1 MLVQQIVNGFTIGS
15 VYALV
20 AIGFTMVFGVLE
32 LTNFSNSSLYMFGA
46 YITFL
51 FYTATGIHFFLA
63 FGISIV
69 LTGLLG
75 YGIDRFALRQ
85 LRKKKAPKLSGLITT
100 LGMSMVV
107 DNAIMVFFGTDSK
120 SFENFLDFGKIYIG
134 SAVVTWT
141 QIIILIAACIL
152 MITLSVIT
160 YRMKIGKA
168 MGAIAQNQ
176 DAAKL
181 MGIDTDKIISLTFI
195 ISGFLACIA
204 GTMVAMYY
212 RSIDTAMGS
221 SIGIKIFAAAVLGGV
236 GVLPGAVVGGLVLG
250 IVETIVSAYI
260 STGYRD
266 AISFSILI
274 LVLLVMPNG
283 LFGKKAINKV

>member
-1 MLVQQIVNGFTIGS
+1 M
-15 VYALV
+15 A
-20 AIGFTMVFGVLE
+20 
-32 LTNFSNSSLYMFGA
+32 A

-51 FYTATGIHFFLA
+51 FYSIVKIPFFLA
-63 FGISIV
+63 FALSIL
-69 LTGLLG
+69 LTGALG
-75 YGIDRFALRQ
+75 FAIDHFALRQ
-85 LRKKKAPKLSGLITT
+85 LRRKRAPKLSGLITT

-120 SFENFLDFGKIYIG
+120 AFVNFLDFGKFYVG
-134 SAVVTWT
+134 NAVVTWT
-141 QIIILIAACIL
+141 QIIILVVACIL
-152 MITLSVIT
+152 MVGLSVLT

-181 MGIDTDKIISLTFI
+181 MGIDTNKIISLTFI
-195 ISGFLACIA
+195 ISGFLACVA
-204 GTMVAMYY
+204 GTMVSMY

-236 GVLPGAVVGGLVLG
+236 GILPGAVIGGLLLG
-250 IVETIVSAYI
+250 VVETIVSAYI

-266 AISFSILI
+266 AISFTILI

-283 LFGKKAINKV
+283 LLGKKSINKV